1 MIYNMEV
8 RQHEDGTYYL
18 ECADLPEMQ
27 NSAFETYEKAH
38 EEATT
43 VFLNVLEHEYRRK
56 GRAIPMPEKQP
67 ESETVIDVDAV
78 TQCRLLLW
86 NLMQKMDVTA
96 SWVSR
101 RANLSRQEIS
111 RIMDFTASRVHAYKI
126 EEVIHALGYSV
137 EVTLF
142 EF

>member
-1 MIYNMEV
+1 MEI
-8 RQHEDGTYYL
+8 RQHEDGTYRI
-18 ECADLPEMQ
+18 ECADLPELS
-27 NSAFETYEKAH
+27 NTAFESAEKAQK
-38 EEATT
+38 ETAQ

-67 ESETVIDVDAV
+67 ESETVIDVEAV
-78 TQCRLLLW
+78 TQCRILLW

>member
-1 MIYNMEV
+1 MIYNFEV
-8 RQHEDGTYYL
+8 RQHEDKTYYI

-78 TQCRLLLW
+78 TQCRILLW

-137 EVTLF
+137 DVTLF